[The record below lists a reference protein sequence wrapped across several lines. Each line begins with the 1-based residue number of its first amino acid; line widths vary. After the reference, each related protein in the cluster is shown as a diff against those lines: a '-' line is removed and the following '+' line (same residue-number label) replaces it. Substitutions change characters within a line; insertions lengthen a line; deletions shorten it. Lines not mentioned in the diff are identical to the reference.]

1 MLLAELEIWHTRPLT
16 PTRRVSLGHMV
27 LPADPAPG
35 FGGLLLGA
43 IVARH
48 IGDVDDD
55 LLPDTHRLVAQ
66 VQRGER
72 IVQPRLRHRFQVD
85 RHGMAR
91 SLHRLV
97 GSDSDF
103 AFEFDTQGNPVQQV
117 LGAIYALERLEPG
130 LRRSLG
136 PVLTKSL
143 NWRGPLG
150 SAFVS
155 HLVGSKTSSLR
166 SIGDPRAWALE
177 LLGFPPGTTR
187 PTSGDVKRRYRAMIR
202 EVHPDHG
209 GDEVRA
215 GANIGDLGEARRIL
229 LDMSAG

>member
-16 PTRRVSLGHMV
+16 PTRRVSLGHMI

-48 IGDVDDD
+48 IGDVDDE
-55 LLPDTHRLVAQ
+55 LLPDTHRLVDQ
-66 VQRGER
+66 IQRGER
-72 IVQPRLRHRFQVD
+72 VAQPRLRHRFQVD

-91 SLHRLV
+91 SLHRLI
-97 GSDSDF
+97 GTDNDF
-103 AFEFDTQGNPVQQV
+103 AFEFDTQGNSMQQV
-117 LGAIYALERLEPG
+117 LGAIYALERLDVG
-130 LRRSLG
+130 VRRSLG

-155 HLVGSKTSSLR
+155 HLVGSTSTSLR

-177 LLGFPPGTTR
+177 VLGFPPGTTR
-187 PTSGDVKRRYRAMIR
+187 PGNGEIKRRYRALIR
-202 EVHPDHG
+202 EVHPDFG
-209 GDEVRA
+209 GDESRA
-215 GANIGDLGEARRIL
+215 STSIGDLGEARRIL
-229 LDMSAG
+229 LDMSGH

>member
-1 MLLAELEIWHTRPLT
+1 MLLAELEIWHTRPRT

-48 IGDVDDD
+48 IGDVEDD
-55 LLPDTHRLVAQ
+55 LLPDTHRLVDQ

-97 GSDSDF
+97 GSDNDF
-103 AFEFDTQGNPVQQV
+103 AFEFDTHGNPVQQV
-117 LGAIYALERLEPG
+117 LGAIYALERLDLG

-136 PVLTKSL
+136 PVIKKSL
-143 NWRGPLG
+143 TWRGPLG
-150 SAFVS
+150 SAFVA
-155 HLVGSKTSSLR
+155 HLLGSTATSLR

-177 LLGFPPGTTR
+177 VLGFPPGTTK
-187 PTSGDVKRRYRAMIR
+187 PSTGDVKRRYRTMIR
-202 EVHPDHG
+202 EVHPDYG
-209 GDEVRA
+209 GDERRA
-215 GANIGDLGEARRIL
+215 GTTIGDLGEARRIL
-229 LDMSAG
+229 LDMSAS

>member
-48 IGDVDDD
+48 VGDVDDD
-55 LLPDTHRLVAQ
+55 LIPDVHRLLEQ

-103 AFEFDTQGNPVQQV
+103 AFEFDTQGNPVQQI
-117 LGAIYALERLEPG
+117 LGAIYALERLDLG
-130 LRRSLG
+130 LRRGLG

-143 NWRGPLG
+143 HWRGPLG

-155 HLVGSKTSSLR
+155 HLVGSKSTSFR
-166 SIGDPRAWALE
+166 SIGDPRAWALDV
-177 LLGFPPGTTR
+177 LGFPPGTTR
-187 PTSGDVKRRYRAMIR
+187 PSSGEVKRRYRAMIR
-202 EVHPDHG
+202 EVHPDFG
-209 GDEVRA
+209 GDDVSARTT
-215 GANIGDLGEARRIL
+215 IGDLGEARRIL
-229 LDMSAG
+229 LDTANT